1 MTDGHKKQIGA
12 ELVKITRI
20 SRMKE
25 NPSVGKWQTSGIE
38 VMAQGKNIALSPM
51 SPQSRRQ
58 SLDDYDLS
66 SPNVPPYLQM
76 IGKAIESPRC
86 MTPIKMQVAERESV
100 VLTAVNQTLRPQLIP
115 IIAKATHLSTQ
126 NV

>member
-86 MTPIKMQVAERESV
+86 MTPIKM
-100 VLTAVNQTLRPQLIP
+100 
-115 IIAKATHLSTQ
+115 
-126 NV
+126 